1 MAGGGGRGGGGGIFG
16 PGNAG
21 TKRYNL
27 TFSVY
32 ARNLLNNVN
41 LGQPVGVINSP
52 LFGQSNS
59 LGGIYGGGAGGGGGG
74 PSQAANRR
82 LDFQV
87 VFSF

>member
-1 MAGGGGRGGGGGIFG
+1 MAGGGGRGGGIFG

-32 ARNLLNNVN
+32 ARNVMNNVN
-41 LGQPVGVINSP
+41 LGTPLAVVGSP
-52 LFGQSNS
+52 LPQLFDRSDS
-59 LGGIYGGGAGGGGGG
+59 LGGVFGGGGGGGG

-82 LDFQV
+82 IDLQV